1 MWEFGIIKLGSA
13 KNVEIHR
20 NVKVGNGK
28 KGKKTRKIW
37 DHKSQNSVKM
47 SNGMFCER
55 NLLEMATKKM
65 KKKIEENSES
75 QNSENREKI
84 RIQNLFKMSTRKV
97 ERK

>member
-1 MWEFGIIKLGSA
+1 ME
-13 KNVEIHR
+13 
-20 NVKVGNGK
+20 K

-65 KKKIEENSES
+65 EKKSRKTQNHKTQKIEKRFAFRIFSKC
-75 QNSENREKI
+75 QREKWKESEGK
-84 RIQNLFKMSTRKV
+84 F
-97 ERK
+97 